1 MSSQVD
7 QQPEVPEPVAE
18 SNPVPEVVVE
28 KKILASQCTG
38 TVKWFNVRN
47 GYGFIHRDDNQE
59 DVFVH
64 QTAII
69 KNNPKKFLRSV
80 GDGEVVEFDVVEGD
94 KGLPEAANVTGP
106 EGSPVKGSKYA
117 ADRRPRY
124 PRSRYRKDKEE
135 KNGEAEDENNNLD
148 KERRPPR
155 PRRNN
160 YRGPRGGYRRPR
172 RAPPGSQDEDGMK
185 QDPSENQ
192 DGADG
197 VENTGRPP
205 RRNRRPR
212 QPRPRREV
220 EGQEQEGDQENA
232 DRPPPRRRR
241 PRYRPRPKKEGEGGE
256 NGEMVEGGEGKGE
269 GDNRP
274 PRRRPRYRR
283 PRRPRNEGEQGEQ
296 AAPGMKDAPE
306 QAAVAAVPAMKQEP
320 VVAAPVAA
328 PVAVAAGG
336 GGDAPMKMEPQQ

>member
-18 SNPVPEVVVE
+18 SAPVPVVE
-28 KKILASQCTG
+28 KKILASQCSG

-106 EGSPVKGSKYA
+106 EGTPVKGSKYA

-124 PRSRYRKDKEE
+124 QRARYRKDKEE
-135 KNGEAEDENNNLD
+135 NDGAEEDENNNME

-160 YRGPRGGYRRPR
+160 YRGPRSGYRRPR
-172 RAPPGSQDEDGMK
+172 RAPADQDGEMK
-185 QDPSENQ
+185 QEPSENA
-192 DGADG
+192 DGAG
-197 VENTGRPP
+197 VEDTGRPP

-212 QPRPRREV
+212 QPRPRREG
-220 EGQEQEGDQENA
+220 EGQEQEGGQENG

-241 PRYRPRPKKEGEGGE
+241 PRYRPRGPKKESEGME
-256 NGEMVEGGEGKGE
+256 NGEAVEGGEGKE
-269 GDNRP
+269 NLDNRP
-274 PRRRPRYRR
+274 PRRRPRYNRR
-283 PRRPRNEGEQGEQ
+283 PRKPRQEGEQNN
-296 AAPGMKDAPE
+296 APGVKGEPDQGGMKHE
-306 QAAVAAVPAMKQEP
+306 QVAAVPASG
-320 VVAAPVAA
+320 A
-328 PVAVAAGG
+328 
-336 GGDAPMKMEPQQ
+336 GDAPMVKMEGQ

>member
-7 QQPEVPEPVAE
+7 QQPEVPEPVTE
-18 SNPVPEVVVE
+18 SNPVPAVE
-28 KKILASQCTG
+28 KKILASQCSG

-106 EGSPVKGSKYA
+106 EGTPVKGSKYA

-124 PRSRYRKDKEE
+124 PRSRYRKEKEE
-135 KNGEAEDENNNLD
+135 NNGEEADDENAP
-148 KERRPPR
+148 KARPPR

-172 RAPPGSQDEDGMK
+172 RAPPADQDGEIK
-185 QDPSENQ
+185 QEPSENA
-192 DGADG
+192 GGEG

-212 QPRPRREV
+212 PRPRRDG
-220 EGQEQEGDQENA
+220 EGQEQEGSQENTE
-232 DRPPPRRRR
+232 RPPPRRRR

-256 NGEMVEGGEGKGE
+256 NEVVEGGEGKE
-269 GDNRP
+269 NLDNRP
-274 PRRRPRYRR
+274 PRRRPRYQRR
-283 PRRPRNEGEQGEQ
+283 PRRPRKDGEQEN
-296 AAPGMKDAPE
+296 APGVKGEPGQGDMKHE
-306 QAAVAAVPAMKQEP
+306 
-320 VVAAPVAA
+320 PVAA
-328 PVAVAAGG
+328 GVPAGG
-336 GGDAPMKMEPQQ
+336 AGDAPMVKMEGQ